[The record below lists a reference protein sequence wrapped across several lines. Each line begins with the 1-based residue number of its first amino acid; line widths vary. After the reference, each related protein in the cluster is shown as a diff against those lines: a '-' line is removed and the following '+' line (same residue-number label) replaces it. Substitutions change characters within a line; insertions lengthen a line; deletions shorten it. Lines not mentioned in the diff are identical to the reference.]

1 MFDAKLV
8 KDIDFEKIVLKD
20 ATANTFVEIIP
31 SCGGILNAFIIDN
44 NGVAL
49 NVIDGYDNADDF
61 KQHAESKGFKS
72 CKLSPFACRINNASY
87 NFGEKKYTIEKFLLN
102 GSALHGLLYDVV
114 FTVKEQWADE
124 NAAGVTLQYHYKGT
138 DKGYPFHYS
147 CTVVYELKK
156 DNALSITTVITNND
170 EGLMPIQD
178 GWHPYFSFG
187 NSIDELQLEFQSKE
201 IVEFNDALIP
211 TGKLLA
217 YQEFGALK
225 KIGTA
230 VFDNCFTVN
239 FAECQ
244 PLCVLRDPV
253 QKLQL
258 EIYPGKTYPYL
269 QIYTPPHRKSIA
281 IENLSA
287 VPDAFNNGIGL
298 QVLQPGTS
306 ANFTTIYKFTSLP

>member
-1 MFDAKLV
+1 M
-8 KDIDFEKIVLKD
+8 
-20 ATANTFVEIIP
+20 
-31 SCGGILNAFIIDN
+31 
-44 NGVAL
+44 
-49 NVIDGYDNADDF
+49 
-61 KQHAESKGFKS
+61 
-72 CKLSPFACRINNASY
+72 
-87 NFGEKKYTIEKFLLN
+87 
-102 GSALHGLLYDVV
+102 

-124 NAAGVTLQYHYKGT
+124 NAAGVTLQHLYKGT

-156 DNALSITTVITNND
+156 DNALTITTVITNND
-170 EGLMPIQD
+170 EGLIPIQD

-187 NSIDELQLEFQSKE
+187 GSINELQLEFQSKE
-201 IVEFNDALIP
+201 IVEFNEALIP
-211 TGKLLA
+211 TGKLSA
-217 YQEFGALK
+217 YQDYGALK
-225 KIGTA
+225 KIGA
-230 VFDNCFTVN
+230 AEFDNCFTLN

-258 EIYPGKTYPYL
+258 EIYPDKTYPYL
-269 QIYTPPHRKSIA
+269 QIYTAPHRKSIA

-298 QVLQPGTS
+298 QVLPAGAS